1 MRITDA
7 EEGKIVF
14 KTDGVVG
21 RRIYEHP
28 EAQANII
35 TMEPGAVIP
44 KHSVTVK
51 TFIFVLEGAATVVT
65 DESSAELSAD
75 QLLECPADLQR
86 QVENNT
92 SGRLRIMVV
101 KSPAD

>member
-1 MRITDA
+1 MKILNA
-7 EEGKIVF
+7 EDGKIVF
-14 KTDGVVG
+14 ETDGVVG

-44 KHSVTVK
+44 KHSVEVK
-51 TFIFVLEGAATVVT
+51 TFFFVLEGTATIAT

-75 QLLECPADLQR
+75 QLLECPADVDR
-86 QVENNT
+86 QVENNA